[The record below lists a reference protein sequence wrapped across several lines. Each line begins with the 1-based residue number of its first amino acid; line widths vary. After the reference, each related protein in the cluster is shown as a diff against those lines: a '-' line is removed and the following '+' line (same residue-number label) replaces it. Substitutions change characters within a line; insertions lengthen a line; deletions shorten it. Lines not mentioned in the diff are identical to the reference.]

1 MEYPW
6 IFDIFFCAYNGMP
19 GTGTDVFP
27 VPGIVPFSHIIALLQ
42 QQAVDNPEIV
52 SVPLIPFP

>member
-1 MEYPW
+1 
-6 IFDIFFCAYNGMP
+6 MP